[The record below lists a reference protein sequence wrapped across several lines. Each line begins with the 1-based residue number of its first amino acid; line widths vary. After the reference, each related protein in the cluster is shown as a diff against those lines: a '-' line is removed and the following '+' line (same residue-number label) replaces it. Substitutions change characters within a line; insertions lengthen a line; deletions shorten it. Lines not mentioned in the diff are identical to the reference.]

1 MENNSFNVKTIHPA
15 IRLPLARNRLSALQ
29 IAFFATFF
37 SLFLLCP
44 CLLAAPVDMLS
55 VRNPSSSAG
64 SDATIDDPL
73 APAVLAVVP
82 LGERTLDSGHL
93 PTAGQHRLLP
103 VSSDLSPSPEAVRL
117 VRIDVAA
124 TLSHVVFALS
134 TPSSAR
140 VWLDF
145 NGIPLAAFDASP
157 TPTTFTADIP
167 SALLVPHL
175 PQRCRLHAE
184 PNAPFV
190 LSDFRLET
198 PPPDSPATMPPLGPL
213 PDLPWL
219 STLSELP
226 PGAGAFPLDVRYSG
240 GISLCGVSLLSS
252 TPFPADDLG
261 IPLPVY
267 PIRLYFRFTG
277 TNDVPPDLLLVL
289 GYAQNG
295 DIIPNDP
302 VSLRAAVDANAFPF
316 AGGRLVAADI
326 NLPVLPSLAS
336 GETFAIALDLQTA
349 SGRRLKGRTSDGSK
363 IPPLFLPISVTIP

>member
-15 IRLPLARNRLSALQ
+15 IRFPVVRHRLSVLQ
-29 IAFFATFF
+29 IDFFATFF

-44 CLLAAPVDMLS
+44 CLLAAPVDILP

-64 SDATIDDPL
+64 SDAAIDDPL
-73 APAVLAVVP
+73 APAVLTVVP
-82 LGERTLDSGHL
+82 VGERTLDSGHL
-93 PTAGQHRLLP
+93 LTTGRHRILP
-103 VSSDLSPSPEAVRL
+103 VPSDLSPAPEAVRL
-117 VRIDVAA
+117 LRIDVAA
-124 TLSHVVFALS
+124 TLSHVVFSLS
-134 TPSSAR
+134 APSSAR

-175 PQRCRLHAE
+175 PQRCRFHAE
-184 PNAPFV
+184 SDAPFV
-190 LSDFRLET
+190 LSDFRLEA
-198 PPPDSPATMPPLGPL
+198 PPPDSPDAVPPSDPL
-213 PDLPWL
+213 PDMPWL
-219 STLSELP
+219 ATLSELP

-252 TPFPADDLG
+252 TPLPAGDLC

-289 GYAQNG
+289 GYGKKG

-302 VSLRAAVDANAFPF
+302 VSLRAVVDANAFPF
-316 AGGRLVAADI
+316 AGGRFVAADI

-349 SGRRLKGRTSDGSK
+349 SGRRLKGRSSDGSK